1 MQQYGNSNRDG
12 ILRNRNMAN
21 LPIYSNI
28 ETMKRKLEM
37 FSSEYPQIL
46 VFSPPTKKVSM
57 KTRTLS
63 LAWTMSWYVPIG
75 RFPPSGS
82 WSNRNTP
89 SLSVHRRAKL
99 SCRPCN
105 RTKSTSGSS
114 SGVARLPLK
123 VMRVLIS

>member
-46 VFSPPTKKVSM
+46 VFS
-57 KTRTLS
+57 
-63 LAWTMSWYVPIG
+63 I
-75 RFPPSGS
+75 
-82 WSNRNTP
+82 
-89 SLSVHRRAKL
+89 
-99 SCRPCN
+99 CR
-105 RTKSTSGSS
+105 
-114 SGVARLPLK
+114 
-123 VMRVLIS
+123 